1 MAAEISTPK
10 SGIQVT
16 LMDPDSVAW
25 ITALRSESTTRHG
38 SESRL
43 HRLLMRVAY
52 AEAQRRAPL
61 LPRHTIAEFDDL
73 CTQAADDALLAIL
86 GKMDDFQ
93 GLSRFTTWASKFVI
107 LEISSRLR
115 RSAWRDRRIE
125 WDDAEWERLEESAP
139 GVEQRVEQR
148 EQVAI
153 LRLAM
158 ARDLTE
164 RQRQVLTA
172 AVVDEIPIDVLAQRM
187 DTSRGAIYK
196 ILHDARV
203 KLRASLMPGQGAIH
217 SPETGRAL

>member
-61 LPRHTIAEFDDL
+61 LPRHTIADL
-73 CTQAADDALLAIL
+73 DVRCRQAAGDAWRAIR
-86 GKMDDFQ
+86 GKMDDFR
-93 GLSRFTTWASKFVI
+93 GLSLFTPWARNFVM
-107 LEISSRLR
+107 LEFPPRLR
-115 RSAWRDRRIE
+115 RSGWGDRRIE

-139 GVEQRVEQR
+139 
-148 EQVAI
+148 
-153 LRLAM
+153 
-158 ARDLTE
+158 
-164 RQRQVLTA
+164 
-172 AVVDEIPIDVLAQRM
+172 
-187 DTSRGAIYK
+187 
-196 ILHDARV
+196 
-203 KLRASLMPGQGAIH
+203 
-217 SPETGRAL
+217 